1 MLAMGQK
8 LSESHEI
15 QINILIKL
23 DKKKRELMATQET

>member
-23 DKKKRELMATQET
+23 DKKKKES